1 MDEGQ
6 FLESIVARL
15 LQQNPGMSPEEA
27 RRLAAARLQ
36 RPAVAAAPEQRI
48 EGAPGIELG
57 ARARGAP
64 MAPGWNEER
73 GAATQAFD
81 RATEERGALPGTAPP
96 SVIDLMETRAD
107 QMRRGHSSNPKPGG
121 VGWQEE
127 GDLLKWEEGMTE
139 EEFQARL
146 QGFESAESMRKWR
159 EWVAADPQRMQR
171 YDPEGFAAMTAA
183 QNAEADRK
191 HAQYLRDRYG
201 AQGSLMAEE
210 FLRARAEGRAPDGDV
225 FRSPM
230 EREASDQHMV
240 LENMARGFI
249 DGGGISPLERRA
261 LGIPM
266 DAPVPTPE
274 ERREMARRVLRDKR
288 NRSGYLGA
296 IGGWEGSHAKT
307 QDGTET
313 YKDRFNR
320 NIARRKAE
328 KEARLDILR
337 NQNLLGRAPT
347 PIAQANAFSLAQDPD
362 MDEQS
367 RRALLNTLPGAE
379 LGAQV
384 DAANLE
390 RAADLS
396 AQAIRGFAGMIG
408 LGGEQAG
415 TGDDGPNF
423 DAARERVDAGEY
435 NHPEVLAYADQL
447 VRDKY
452 SDVQWFGNTST
463 FSDQEVVDAAADLVL
478 QFPNLPEEEALRIM
492 RDIQAQ
498 RGRNFTNPLSRIFY

>member
-6 FLESIVARL
+6 FLESIVAKL
-15 LQQNPGMSPEEA
+15 LQQNPGMSPEDA

-57 ARARGAP
+57 ATTPDRTSGV
-64 MAPGWNEER
+64 
-73 GAATQAFD
+73 ATQAFD
-81 RATEERGALPGTAPP
+81 QATSERGALPGTAPP

-171 YDPEGFAAMTAA
+171 YDPEGFAEWSAA
-183 QNAEADRK
+183 QEAEANKK
-191 HAQYLRDRYG
+191 HAEGLRERYG
-201 AQGSLMAEE
+201 PRGSTMAEE
-210 FLRARAEGRAPDGDV
+210 YLSAQKEGRPTDGHV
-225 FRSPM
+225 FKSPLEM
-230 EREASDQHMV
+230 EKINDRQF
-240 LENMARGFI
+240 LESAARGFVEL
-249 DGGGISPLERRA
+249 PLSEDEKFA
-261 LGIPM
+261 LGLP
-266 DAPVPTPE
+266 
-274 ERREMARRVLRDKR
+274 READVRDLQELSKLARQRLKMSDGQS
-288 NRSGYLGA
+288 NYQGA
-296 IGGWEGSHAKT
+296 IGGSAVSRGQTK
-307 QDGTET
+307 DGTET

-408 LGGEQAG
+408 LGGEQTG

-435 NHPEVLAYADQL
+435 NHPEVLAYADKL

-478 QFPNLPEEEALRIM
+478 QFPNLPEDEALRIM
-492 RDIQAQ
+492 RDIQSQ

>member
-27 RRLAAARLQ
+27 RRLAVAQLQ
-36 RPAVAAAPEQRI
+36 QPVVAAAPEQRI

-57 ARARGAP
+57 ARAGVAP

-81 RATEERGALPGTAPP
+81 RATEERGALPGTWPQAMF
-96 SVIDLMETRAD
+96 DLNEQRQD
-107 QMRRGHSSNPKPGG
+107 QLRRGYPSNPRPGQ
-121 VGWQEE
+121 VGWDTER
-127 GDLLKWEEGMTE
+127 DMLKYEEGMTE

-171 YDPEGFAAMTAA
+171 YDPEGFAEWLAA
-183 QNAEADRK
+183 QEAEANKK
-191 HAQYLRDRYG
+191 HAEGLRERYG
-201 AQGSLMAEE
+201 PRGSTMAEE
-210 FLRARAEGRAPDGDV
+210 YLSAQKEGRPTDGHVFKSPLEMEKINDRQFLESAARGFVELPLQQEENLALGLPGNADV
-225 FRSPM
+225 RDLQEISKLARQQLQLSDGKSNYQGAIGGAAASQGRTRDGTESYAERFNRNVARRKS
-230 EREASDQHMV
+230 EREAS
-240 LENMARGFI
+240 
-249 DGGGISPLERRA
+249 
-261 LGIPM
+261 
-266 DAPVPTPE
+266 
-274 ERREMARRVLRDKR
+274 
-288 NRSGYLGA
+288 
-296 IGGWEGSHAKT
+296 
-307 QDGTET
+307 
-313 YKDRFNR
+313 
-320 NIARRKAE
+320 
-328 KEARLDILR
+328 LDILR
-337 NQNLLGRAPT
+337 NQNMLGRAPT

-362 MDEQS
+362 MDDQS

-396 AQAIRGFAGMIG
+396 AQAIRGFAKMIG
-408 LGGEQAG
+408 LDGEQAG

-435 NHPEVLAYADQL
+435 NHPEVLAYADKL

-478 QFPNLPEEEALRIM
+478 QFPKLPEEEALRIM